1 MYEKYQENLQI
12 SLVNWKNTTKII
24 QLLLEKPQNKS
35 YKKYLKICL
44 TSISVLEGKGSCL
57 VVIFVGCFSTD
68 V

>member
-1 MYEKYQENLQI
+1 MYEQYHENIQI
-12 SLVNWKNTTKII
+12 MLVIWKNTAKIL
-24 QLLLEKPQNKS
+24 QLLLEKPQIKS

-57 VVIFVGCFSTD
+57 VVIFVSCFSTD

>member
-24 QLLLEKPQNKS
+24 QLLLEKPQIKSFNKYS
-35 YKKYLKICL
+35 KICL

-57 VVIFVGCFSTD
+57 VVIFVGFVSTD